1 MRRERISK
9 DDRVNLYMSIERYL
23 SPFRRRNYS
32 YTIATHSNTL
42 ATIRLTVM
50 GRNGEGSMTIVV
62 SQDKDGTWTVT
73 TMGYRYYLTT
83 LTQLTSVSRTIIRRL
98 LTLVNKF

>member
-1 MRRERISK
+1 MRKERISK

-50 GRNGEGSMTIVV
+50 GRNGEGSMTVVV
-62 SQDKDGTWTVT
+62 SHDTVNGWTVT
-73 TMGYRYYLTT
+73 TMGYRYYLSS
-83 LTQLTSVSRTIIRRL
+83 LTELTSVSRTIIRRL